1 MKNKV
6 AFILIFIFFVS
17 FISVQNTNAQ
27 QYDYSR
33 FRFPNVKV
41 KGLNSTAN
49 LYGSKY
55 SHKNTKQV
63 DFESS
68 QFNYSI
74 NGNYFL
80 FTNDIVQQKLD
91 RVYFYHSLDYNKNF
105 PNLIINNQNRTIKS
119 RNVQLSIS
127 KQQVNRK
134 YSNTAGALFGIQNR
148 FFEFDHNIELDYNNR
163 YIKNELDENKQ
174 NSIGVFATLPV
185 KIGYGRIEPMN
196 DLFLAQ
202 FLMDDLLQAGLIT
215 TDFAE
220 DQLFE
225 LAQLMSS
232 VRNQRVFDYRRAN
245 IYQLTEISGWMEKN
259 NIPQN
264 IQSFTV
270 LSDNWQ
276 YAFNNTRNHG
286 KRTSMGLIPWV
297 DYLQINY
304 LNSGDY
310 RETMYGF
317 GLQTEYIDSKAVSQY
332 VQRDLFFGLA
342 QHIQRDKNID
352 YNYITNLQAALRY
365 GYHPNSR
372 TTYGITPSIDY
383 YLFDFKDHALDLKID
398 FSASYFINNRARIN
412 ANFGVGYNATSTDT
426 FYNRGFPSYFS
437 STNTLP
443 GSLIPISNNNGFS
456 EGNRFQLNGGINFN
470 YAFF

>member
-6 AFILIFIFFVS
+6 ASILLFIFLVS
-17 FISVQNTNAQ
+17 FISVHNTNAQ

-33 FRFPNVKV
+33 FRFPDVKV
-41 KGLNSTAN
+41 KGLNGTAN
-49 LYGSKY
+49 LYGNLFNYNNEQMDLKT
-55 SHKNTKQV
+55 N
-63 DFESS
+63 

-80 FTNDIVQQKLD
+80 FTNNIDQQKTE
-91 RVYFYHSLDYNKNF
+91 RIYFYHSLDFNKNF

-134 YSNTAGALFGIQNR
+134 YSNTDGALFGIQNR

-163 YIKNELDENKQ
+163 YTKNELDENKQ

-270 LSDNWQ
+270 LTDNWQ
-276 YAFNNTRNHG
+276 FAFENTRNHG
-286 KRTSMGLIPWV
+286 KRLSLGLIPGI
-297 DYLQINY
+297 DYLQINDI
-304 LNSGDY
+304 NSGDS
-310 RETMYGF
+310 RETNYGI
-317 GLQTEYIDSKAVSQY
+317 GLQSEYNNAIAVSQF

-342 QHIQRDKNID
+342 QYFQNDKNVE
-352 YNYITNLQAALRY
+352 YSNITNLKAAIRY

-372 TTYGITPSIDY
+372 STYAITPSIDY
-383 YLFDFKDHALDLKID
+383 NLFDYKDSAVDLNLN
-398 FSASYFINNRARIN
+398 FSANYFINNRARIN
-412 ANFGVGYNATSTDT
+412 GSFSIGYNASETDT
-426 FYNRGFPSYFS
+426 FLNQRFPSYFLS
-437 STNTLP
+437 ANTWP
-443 GSLIPISNNNGFS
+443 GNLIPVYGYNLFGVVN
-456 EGNRFQLNGGINFN
+456 EFQLYGGINFY

>member
-6 AFILIFIFFVS
+6 AFIFLSIFY
-17 FISVQNTNAQ
+17 ISVIFVHTSYSQ

-33 FRFPNVKV
+33 FRFPDVKV

-49 LYGSKY
+49 LYGHLFKY
-55 SHKNTKQV
+55 NNEQM
-63 DFESS
+63 DFKTN
-68 QFNYSI
+68 QFNYSL

-80 FTNDIVQQKLD
+80 FTNNSVQQKTD
-91 RVYFYHSLDYNKNF
+91 RVYFYHSLDYNKNIY
-105 PNLIINNQNRTIKS
+105 NLIINNQNRTTKS
-119 RNVQLSIS
+119 RNVQFLIS

-134 YSNTAGALFGIQNR
+134 YSNTDGALFGIRNR
-148 FFEFDHNIELDYNNR
+148 FFEFDHNIQLDYNHR
-163 YIKNELDENKQ
+163 YAKNELDENKQ
-174 NSIGVFATLPV
+174 NSIGVFATMPV

-215 TDFAE
+215 TYFTE

-232 VRNQRVFDYRRAN
+232 VRNQRVFDFRRAN
-245 IYQLTEISGWMEKN
+245 IYQLTEIAGWMEKN

-264 IQSFTV
+264 IRSFTV
-270 LSDNWQ
+270 LTDNWQ

-286 KRTSMGLIPWV
+286 KRISLGLIPGI
-297 DYLQINY
+297 DYLQINDI
-304 LNSGDY
+304 NSEDS
-310 RETMYGF
+310 RETNYGI
-317 GLQTEYIDSKAVSQY
+317 GLQSEYNEAKAVSQFIH
-332 VQRDLFFGLA
+332 RDIFFGLA
-342 QHIQRDKNID
+342 QYFQSDKNIE
-352 YNYITNLQAALRY
+352 YSNITNLQAAMKY

-372 TTYGITPSIDY
+372 STYGITPSIDY
-383 YLFDFKDHALDLKID
+383 HLFDYQDHDVDLNLN

-412 ANFGVGYNATSTDT
+412 ANFSIGYNASETDT
-426 FYNRGFPSYFS
+426 FLIQRFPSYFS
-437 STNTLP
+437 STHTWP
-443 GSLIPISNNNGFS
+443 GNLISVYNSNLFGDI
-456 EGNRFQLNGGINFN
+456 NRFQLSGGINFN